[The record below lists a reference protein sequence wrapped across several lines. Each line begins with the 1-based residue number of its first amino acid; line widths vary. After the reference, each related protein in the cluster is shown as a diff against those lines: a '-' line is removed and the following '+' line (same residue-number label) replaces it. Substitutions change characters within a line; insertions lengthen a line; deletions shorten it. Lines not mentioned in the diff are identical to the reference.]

1 MLKLILF
8 TFLYKNISCIKL
20 IIIKFQNSTIQS
32 TKLFSSIIMNPI
44 TVKLNAL
51 KIFIILCILLLVLFL
66 LKVYF
71 SSDEDD
77 EISYTENPLLN
88 KLKKIEL
95 ENKSSDSNDIE
106 KILAPILAASD
117 DQLLIDPKV
126 ILTTIRFMLE
136 ERDEDDPELIEFV
149 RSLIVRPDPEKKLVL
164 KDKSKYNSSHT
175 TSSQYVHETLKGK
188 RDGFFIEAGAHEGED
203 ISNTLFFE
211 IERGWTGKETISI
224 IYASLIL
231 TLTQSDDFKFIKN
244 ILIFMH

>member
-1 MLKLILF
+1 
-8 TFLYKNISCIKL
+8 
-20 IIIKFQNSTIQS
+20 
-32 TKLFSSIIMNPI
+32 MNPI

-51 KIFIILCILLLVLFL
+51 KIFIIISILLLVIFV

-71 SSDEDD
+71 SSDESDESD
-77 EISYTENPLLN
+77 EISYVKDFYSENPLSN

-95 ENKSSDSNDIE
+95 EKKFKQSWDSNSLE

-149 RSLIVRPDPEKKLVL
+149 RNLIVRPDPEKKLVL
-164 KDKSKYNSSHT
+164 KDKNKYNSSHT
-175 TSSQYVHETLKGK
+175 TSSRYVHETLKEK

-211 IERGWTGKETISI
+211 IERGWTGKEKISI
-224 IYASLIL
+224 FNLMTL
-231 TLTQSDDFKFIKN
+231 TLARIGSNERNLRNTY
-244 ILIFMH
+244 IF

>member
-1 MLKLILF
+1 MYKTNINKIQKF
-8 TFLYKNISCIKL
+8 NYSVNQTFP
-20 IIIKFQNSTIQS
+20 
-32 TKLFSSIIMNPI
+32 SIIMNPI
-44 TVKLNAL
+44 TVKLTAL
-51 KIFIILCILLLVLFL
+51 KIFIIISILLLVIFL

-77 EISYTENPLLN
+77 EISYVKDFYSENQQSN
-88 KLKKIEL
+88 KFKQSLDGNSL
-95 ENKSSDSNDIE
+95 E

-164 KDKSKYNSSHT
+164 KDKNKYNSSHT
-175 TSSQYVHETLKGK
+175 TSSRYVHETLKGK

-211 IERGWTGKETISI
+211 MERGWTGKEMIFNNLCIS
-224 IYASLIL
+224 
-231 TLTQSDDFKFIKN
+231 FN
-244 ILIFMH
+244 P

>member
-1 MLKLILF
+1 
-8 TFLYKNISCIKL
+8 
-20 IIIKFQNSTIQS
+20 
-32 TKLFSSIIMNPI
+32 MNPI
-44 TVKLNAL
+44 TVKLTAL
-51 KIFIILCILLLVLFL
+51 KIFIIISILLLVIFV

-77 EISYTENPLLN
+77 EISYVKDFYTENQQSN
-88 KLKKIEL
+88 KFKQ
-95 ENKSSDSNDIE
+95 SSDGNSLE

-164 KDKSKYNSSHT
+164 KDKNKYNSSHT
-175 TSSQYVHETLKGK
+175 ASSRYVHETLKGK

-211 IERGWTGKETISI
+211 MERGWTGKETISI
-224 IYASLIL
+224 I
-231 TLTQSDDFKFIKN
+231 
-244 ILIFMH
+244 